1 MLINTVHD
9 LRIAARRPFAW
20 PGGYPT
26 YFVCDDGAAVCH
38 ECVSKERRHILEAI
52 HHRVNNG
59 WRVVALD
66 INWEDTRLCC
76 DHCGEEIEAAYGD
89 GE

>member
-1 MLINTVHD
+1 MLNTVHD

-26 YFVCDDGAAVCH
+26 YFVCDDGAALCH
-38 ECVSKERRHILEAI
+38 DCVAKERRNKL
-52 HHRVNNG
+52 RTG

-66 INWEDTRLCC
+66 INYDDDSLYCE
-76 DHCGEEIEAAYGD
+76 HCYVMIESAHGE
-89 GE
+89 